1 MLTYIILNT
10 VFLLLILAICKVKP
24 RKPSR
29 AWWLMFIA
37 LITIT
42 LIFDS
47 LMISLG
53 FFYYEPEKILGIII
67 GRAPIEDFF
76 YAILAAILIPV
87 LWYKLEKK

>member
-10 VFLLLILAICKVKP
+10 LFLAAILVLFNVRP
-24 RKPSR
+24 RKPSTP
-29 AWWLMFIA
+29 WLLMFVS
-37 LITIT
+37 LILIT

-53 FFYYEPEKILGIII
+53 FFYYTPEKILGVII
-67 GRAPIEDFF
+67 GKAPIEDFF
-76 YAILAAILIPV
+76 YAILAAIIIPA